1 MAIRLDTP
9 QNGFAIDWLGQ
20 RIRLPIR
27 TSDTGGRISAQLGD
41 APLGF
46 VNPPHVHTREDEVF
60 YVISGGIEIRIGDK
74 LLHLSAGDLAFAPA
88 GLPHQ
93 VSVVGNTAA
102 KLLVLLTGDTIEQ
115 AFIDGSG
122 KSRADLKNIMG
133 RAGVELLDHFDPD
146 YRPIG
151 FESLTSDSA
160 LVCRADEGDAV
171 WLAGDTYTIKLA
183 GEQTGDRFAVV
194 HFDIPPGGGPVPHI
208 HTREFE
214 GFVIIQG
221 DVELYADGVIITAH
235 VDDVAVLPANI
246 PHCFK
251 NRTKSHSKMIAIVA
265 PAGFDRFIHKAGQRA
280 IPGRDAPPVNSEEK
294 HRLIVAADEFGVILR
309 PDIEF

>member
-1 MAIRLDTP
+1 MAIRLDTK
-9 QNGFAIDWLGQ
+9 QSGFAVDWLGQ
-20 RIRLPIR
+20 RLRFPIR

-41 APLGF
+41 APPGF
-46 VNPPHVHTREDEVF
+46 FNPPHVHTREDEVF
-60 YVISGGIEIRIGDK
+60 YVISGEIQVRMANR
-74 LLHLSAGDLAFAPA
+74 LEHLSAGDLAFAPV

-93 VSVVGNTAA
+93 VSVVGNNAA
-102 KLLVLLTGDTIEQ
+102 KLLVLLPGDTIEQ

-122 KSRADLKNIMG
+122 KSPADLKNIMG

-146 YRPIG
+146 YRPVG
-151 FESLTSDSA
+151 FESVASDSA
-160 LVCRADEGDAV
+160 IVCRAGEGDAV

-194 HFDIPPGGGPVPHI
+194 HFDIPPGGGPVPHM

-214 GFVIIQG
+214 GFVITQG
-221 DVELYADGVIITAH
+221 DVELYADGEIITAH
-235 VDDVAVLPANI
+235 VEDVAVLPANI

-251 NRTKSHSKMIAIVA
+251 NRTKSRSEMIAIVA
-265 PAGFDRFIHKAGQRA
+265 PAGFDRFIQKAGQPA
-280 IPGRDAPPVNSEEK
+280 IAGQDGPPINSEEMQ
-294 HRLIVAADEFGVILR
+294 RLVAAADEFGVILR

>member
-41 APLGF
+41 APPGF
-46 VNPPHVHTREDEVF
+46 TNPPHVHTREDEVF
-60 YVISGGIEIRIGDK
+60 YVISGEIQIRIADK
-74 LLHLSAGDLAFAPA
+74 LLHLSAGDVALAPA

-93 VSVVGNTAA
+93 VSVVGNNAA
-102 KLLVLLTGDTIEQ
+102 KLLVFLTGDTMEQ
-115 AFIDGSG
+115 AFIDASG
-122 KSRADLKNIMG
+122 KSPTDLKDIMG
-133 RAGVELLDHFDPD
+133 RAGVKVLDHFDPD

-151 FESLTSDSA
+151 FESVASDSA
-160 LVCRADEGDAV
+160 IVCRADEGNAV
-171 WLAGDTYTIKLA
+171 WLAGDTYTIKLG
-183 GEQTGDRFAVV
+183 GEQTGDRFALV

-214 GFVIIQG
+214 GFVIAQG
-221 DVELYADGVIITAH
+221 EVELYADGDIVTGR
-235 VDDVAVLPANI
+235 VNDVAVLPTNI

-251 NRTKSHSKMIAIVA
+251 NRTNSHSQMIAIVA
-265 PAGFDRFIHKAGQRA
+265 PAGFDRFIKMAGQPA
-280 IPGRDAPPVNSEEK
+280 IAGQHPPAINSEEK
-294 HRLIVAADEFGVILR
+294 HRLIAAANEFGVILR